1 MKWKLARS
9 RDVLVTV
16 PFTVQELEL
25 ENSRGPMSHSFH
37 RIVPPDWANVLPIT
51 EDQRAILIRQPR
63 AGAMEMILESPG
75 GTLDPHEKDPVTAA
89 ARELEE
95 ETGYISRRIT
105 HVNSINPNPALFAN
119 KIHFFLAEGCYVNPD
134 RKHFPDGSEE
144 IELVLVPVDQVEE
157 MVRRGE
163 IDHALS
169 ALGILLCLG
178 RLRSGK

>member
-1 MKWKLARS
+1 MKWKVTKS
-9 RDVLVTV
+9 TDVLITV
-16 PFTVQELEL
+16 PFTVQEVEL

-51 EDQRAILIRQPR
+51 DDNRAILIRQPR
-63 AGAMEMILESPG
+63 AGSMTMVLETPG
-75 GTLDPHEKDPVTAA
+75 GTLDPDETDPGVAA

-95 ETGYISRRIT
+95 ETGYVSNRIT
-105 HVNSINPNPALFAN
+105 HVSSVNPNPALFSN
-119 KIHFFLAEGCYVNPD
+119 RIHFFLAEGCHLNPD

-144 IELVLVPVDQVEE
+144 IDLVLVPIDDLED
-157 MVRRGE
+157 MVRRDK

-169 ALGILLCLG
+169 ALGVLLCLG